1 MKQFYILSLLM
12 ASFCLNTSHAY
23 HENYYRDNEDYE
35 WEMNIDRYYRIKR
48 QMQEDNRYREHQL
61 CMQHKN
67 TLLSIGKDPIGLNC

>member
-23 HENYYRDNEDYE
+23 YESYYGDDEDYE
-35 WEMNIDRYYRIKR
+35 LEMNIDRYYRIKR
-48 QMQEDNRYREHQL
+48 QMQEDDMYREHQL
-61 CMQHKN
+61 CIQNKN